1 MTAHTLVKPQLL
13 QVISTHI
20 HTVILLYPLL
30 LSGPGQL
37 RGVSRKEIKGN
48 HPYSFA
54 LVRLTACML
63 ACLPACV
70 PWAMFML
77 CPAQDR
83 IDSPTQHCAL
93 NQNLSRSGKPEPQ
106 SHSLSL
112 LWIRPYGLGQHS
124 DDCINRPK
132 IASPHPTLK
141 IYIQVFYIRTH
152 QQVVYFHPSASL
164 KFCRIVCK
172 LLGELKC

>member
-1 MTAHTLVKPQLL
+1 M
-13 QVISTHI
+13 
-20 HTVILLYPLL
+20 
-30 LSGPGQL
+30 

-54 LVRLTACML
+54 LLRLTACMP

-83 IDSPTQHCAL
+83 KDSPTQHCAL

-106 SHSLSL
+106 SYSLSL
-112 LWIRPYGLGQHS
+112 LWIRPCGPGQHS
-124 DDCINRPK
+124 DGCINRPK
-132 IASPHPTLK
+132 IASLHPPE
-141 IYIQVFYIRTH
+141 IYIQPSLFIIRAH
-152 QQVVYFHPSASL
+152 QQVVYFHPSASTSGAGNYFAEVL
-164 KFCRIVCK
+164 PLCRVRK
-172 LLGELKC
+172 SHPDGRK

>member
-1 MTAHTLVKPQLL
+1 MHTLL
-13 QVISTHI
+13 SS
-20 HTVILLYPLL
+20 LL

-54 LVRLTACML
+54 LVRLTACM
-63 ACLPACV
+63 PAYI

-93 NQNLSRSGKPEPQ
+93 NQNLSRSGKPEQ
-106 SHSLSL
+106 QNHALSL
-112 LWIRPYGLGQHS
+112 LWIRP
-124 DDCINRPK
+124 
-132 IASPHPTLK
+132 
-141 IYIQVFYIRTH
+141 
-152 QQVVYFHPSASL
+152 
-164 KFCRIVCK
+164 
-172 LLGELKC
+172 

>member
-1 MTAHTLVKPQLL
+1 MIFTHTY
-13 QVISTHI
+13 IHI
-20 HTVILLYPLL
+20 HTLLSLSPLL

-37 RGVSRKEIKGN
+37 RGVSKKEIKAN
-48 HPYSFA
+48 HPYSFV
-54 LVRLTACML
+54 LVHLTACMP
-63 ACLPACV
+63 ARLPAWV

-124 DDCINRPK
+124 NDCINRAK
-132 IASPHPTLK
+132 IASLHPTLK

-152 QQVVYFHPSASL
+152 QQVGYFHPSASL
-164 KFCRIVCK
+164 KVPKVLQTTGRI
-172 LLGELKC
+172 